1 MELDSLC
8 KQWNTTLDIDEEN
21 SEIVSESQNHPRLSL
36 YKNKGRAV
44 DQERRWR
51 QQLAKLRS
59 KKDRSNHFDCN
70 RFTLNNDENLKHPWA
85 SNEPPSGCSKIKSWR
100 RHSKFLMLAEWL
112 LFMPPNFTEEYSLKL
127 CPKGR
132 HVFVKASEGETNVY
146 TRNGH
151 HFLSTVS
158 RLPGGGLG
166 QSDRQNSSYM
176 TLLDC
181 ILWSAEDNV
190 NIDCESEGSVDKQL
204 YVIDIIY
211 MRSTVYSQLSFR
223 ERSVWMET
231 YLKPQIEEFS
241 ESDPLRFH
249 IVPSHRCDTESMQ
262 NAFSSMPSYEVDG
275 VLFYHDDV
283 TYEPGATPLVN
294 WLKPYMLPEWFPNI
308 KFHPDYMKDMPS
320 DYTDYINEIQQYEA
334 KSSKSL
340 STTSTQMIT

>member
-241 ESDPLRFH
+241 ESDP
-249 IVPSHRCDTESMQ
+249 
-262 NAFSSMPSYEVDG
+262 VDG